1 MLNVNSSPVP
11 SGPPQNISQVSV
23 TSTVIRLIWELPLP
37 ENQNGDIIGYSVEI
51 SALEISETN
60 VQFVVGEELELTGL
74 RPFTT
79 YSVVI
84 AAQTAIGIGPYSR
97 IFRVQTLED
106 GKLLSM

>member
-1 MLNVNSSPVP
+1 MP
-11 SGPPQNISQVSV
+11 SGPPQKISQVSV

-60 VQFVVGEELELTGL
+60 VHFVVGEELELTGL

-97 IFRVQTLED
+97 IFHVQTLED